1 MSLCK
6 FFFYSYLPGYLACTL
21 LLKDSDEET
30 LLLVNTLV
38 KDLGGKN
45 VVEGNIALTAMAYLV
60 PPEMSAMVV
69 PILLEK
75 TTHSKVGF
83 KKFLLRI
90 LFE

>member
-1 MSLCK
+1 MIVIVVKL
-6 FFFYSYLPGYLACTL
+6 FFHSNLPGYLACTL

-45 VVEGNIALTAMAYLV
+45 VVEVNIALTAMAYLV
-60 PPEMSAMVV
+60 PPEMAAMVV

-75 TTHSKVGF
+75 TTHSKVG
-83 KKFLLRI
+83 
-90 LFE
+90 